1 MEKKIKS
8 FIGNK
13 KGEYGSTYIF
23 AVFII
28 IFFAIFNIVFGK
40 IYMIMLNGQRVK
52 ESMKEACLYV
62 MTSNWDELYS
72 SIREGYAGAYNFEGE
87 ELIDPE
93 RVYDIMQK
101 ELNTVKREN
110 EYIKYGS
117 NNEVVYKYYNIKMNI
132 NNTGFRNTADSYNID
147 LSLTYEASINLNR
160 ISYPIIVDLKHK
172 ARWRAKY

>member
-147 LSLTYEASINLNR
+147 LSLTYEASINLNK